1 VSAVEDSLGTRE
13 DENSIGKMYN
23 TLYTGLAPEIE
34 RDCNRVIALTFL
46 VNDVSRS
53 RDARL
58 NLPEIST
65 TDRELPEFGRLVT

>member
-23 TLYTGLAPEIE
+23 TLCTGLAPEID
-34 RDCNRVIALTFL
+34 RDCNRMIALTFL
-46 VNDVSRS
+46 VNDV

-58 NLPEIST
+58 NLPEISN